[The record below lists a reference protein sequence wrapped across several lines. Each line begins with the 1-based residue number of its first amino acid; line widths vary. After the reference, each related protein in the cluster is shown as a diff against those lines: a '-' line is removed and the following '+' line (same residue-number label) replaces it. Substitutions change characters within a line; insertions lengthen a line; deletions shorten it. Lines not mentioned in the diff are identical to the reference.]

1 MLRLLGFLDY
11 LVSLYEWIVIAAV
24 LLQMLIQFGVIN
36 AYQPLVRSIRDGL
49 AAVTEPL
56 LKPIRRRMP
65 NTGGLDFS
73 PLVLLLI
80 CLFIRWVLIGVLID
94 QFR

>member
-11 LVSLYEWIVIAAV
+11 LVQLYEWIVIAAV
-24 LLQMLIQFGVIN
+24 VLQMLIQFGVVN
-36 AYQPLVRSIRDGL
+36 AYMPLVRSIREGL
-49 AAVTEPL
+49 SAVTEPL
-56 LKPIRRRMP
+56 LRPIRRRMP

-73 PLVLLLI
+73 ALVLLLI
-80 CLFIRWVLIGVLID
+80 CLFIRWVIIGGLAD